1 MQLYDNLLFF
11 GGPGGRLCWER
22 YQVVTWLPVCH
33 DSFFFFFNFL
43 ALSIICLNNGLKMI

>member
-1 MQLYDNLLFF
+1 MQLYDNLHFF

-33 DSFFFFFNFL
+33 DSFFFFL
-43 ALSIICLNNGLKMI
+43 ISWPYLLYV